1 MNTVTP
7 ARLQPFN
14 FSGAAPCAKPGLNS
28 KIKEISVNELIA
40 KAKTLIEA
48 MPYIQTFRGKT
59 FVIKYGGNA
68 MIDESLKQGFAQD
81 VVLMRFIGINPVI
94 VHGGGPQIGKTMERM
109 GKKPTFVSGQRVT
122 DEETMNIV
130 EMVLGGMV
138 NKEIVNLINQAGG
151 TAVGLTGKDGALI
164 QARKLKVTKKSDET
178 GETEIIDI
186 GLVGEV
192 TEIRPGALN
201 ALEQGGFIPV
211 IAPVGVGEKG
221 ETYNINAD
229 LVAGAVAGA
238 LKAEKLILLTD
249 QAGILD
255 KDKNLISTLN
265 KKKVETMVGSGVIGG
280 GMLPK
285 TKSCFEALEAGC
297 SKVHII
303 DGRIPHALLLEI
315 FTREGVGTEIVL

>member
-1 MNTVTP
+1 ME
-7 ARLQPFN
+7 
-14 FSGAAPCAKPGLNS
+14 K
-28 KIKEISVNELIA
+28 LIE

-68 MIDESLKQGFAQD
+68 MIEENLKQGFAQD
-81 VVLMRFIGINPVI
+81 VVLMRYIGINPVI

-109 GKKPTFVSGQRVT
+109 GKKPAFVSGQRVT
-122 DEETMNIV
+122 DEETMDIV
-130 EMVLGGMV
+130 EMVLGGKV

-151 TAVGLTGKDGALI
+151 MAIGLTGKDGGLI
-164 QARKLKVTKKSDET
+164 QARKLTMTKKSDET

-192 TEIRPGALN
+192 TEIRPQALT

-211 IAPVGVGEKG
+211 IAPVGVGVHG

-229 LVAGAVAGA
+229 LVAGAIAGA
-238 LKAEKLILLTD
+238 LKAEKLILVTD

-255 KDKNLISTLN
+255 KDKNLIPTLN
-265 KKKVETMVGSGVIGG
+265 KKKVETLVGSGVIAG

-285 TKSCFEALEAGC
+285 TKSCFEALDAGC
-297 SKVHII
+297 AKVHII
-303 DGRIPHALLLEI
+303 DGRVPHALLLEI
-315 FTREGVGTEIVL
+315 FTKEGVGTEITL

>member
-1 MNTVTP
+1 M
-7 ARLQPFN
+7 Q
-14 FSGAAPCAKPGLNS
+14 
-28 KIKEISVNELIA
+28 ELIK
-40 KAKTLIEA
+40 KANTLIEA

-81 VVLMRFIGINPVI
+81 VVLLRYIGINPVI
-94 VHGGGPQIGKTMERM
+94 VHGGGPQIGRTMERM
-109 GKKPTFVSGQRVT
+109 GKKPSFVSGQRVT

-130 EMVLGGMV
+130 EMVLGGLV
-138 NKEIVNLINQAGG
+138 NKEIVNMINQAGG
-151 TAVGLTGKDGALI
+151 KAVGLTGKDGGLV
-164 QARKLKVTKKSDET
+164 QARKLKMTKKSEET

-192 TEIRPGALN
+192 TEVRPGALD
-201 ALEQGGFIPV
+201 ALDRGGFIPV

-229 LVAGAVAGA
+229 LVAGAVAGS

-255 KDKNLISTLN
+255 KDKNLIPTLN
-265 KKKVETMVGSGVIGG
+265 KKNVETLVASGTIGG

-285 TKSCFEALEAGC
+285 TKSCFEALDAGC
-297 SKVHII
+297 QKVHII
-303 DGRIPHALLLEI
+303 DGRVPHALLLEI
-315 FTREGVGTEIVL
+315 FTKEGVGTEITL

>member
-1 MNTVTP
+1 M
-7 ARLQPFN
+7 
-14 FSGAAPCAKPGLNS
+14 K
-28 KIKEISVNELIA
+28 ELIQ
-40 KAKTLIEA
+40 KAETLIDA
-48 MPYIQTFRGKT
+48 MPYIQKFRDKT

-68 MIDESLKQGFAQD
+68 MIDETLKQGFAQD
-81 VVLMRFIGINPVI
+81 VVLLRYIGINPVI
-94 VHGGGPQIGKTMERM
+94 VHGGGPQIGKIMEQM
-109 GKKPTFVSGQRVT
+109 GKKPAFVSGQRVT
-122 DEETMNIV
+122 DEETMDIV
-130 EMVLGGMV
+130 EMVLGGKV

-151 TAVGLTGKDGALI
+151 KAVGLTGKDGGLI
-164 QARKLKVTKKSDET
+164 QAKKLKMTRKSEST
-178 GETEIIDI
+178 GEPELVDI

-192 TEIRPGALN
+192 TEIRPGALM

-211 IAPVGVGEKG
+211 IAPIGVGAHG

-265 KKKVETMVGSGVIGG
+265 KKNVESLIHSGVIAG

-285 TKSCFEALEAGC
+285 TKSCFDAIDAGC
-297 SKVHII
+297 AKVHII
-303 DGRIPHALLLEI
+303 DGRVPHSLLLEI
-315 FTREGVGTEIVL
+315 FTREGIGTEITR

>member
-1 MNTVTP
+1 ME
-7 ARLQPFN
+7 
-14 FSGAAPCAKPGLNS
+14 K
-28 KIKEISVNELIA
+28 LIE

-48 MPYIQTFRGKT
+48 LPYMQTFRGKT
-59 FVIKYGGNA
+59 FVIKYGGYA
-68 MIDESLKQGFAQD
+68 MIDEQLKHSFAQD

-109 GKKPTFVSGQRVT
+109 GKKPSFVSGQRVT
-122 DEETMNIV
+122 DEETMDIV
-130 EMVLGGMV
+130 EMVLGGKV
-138 NKEIVNLINQAGG
+138 NKEIVSLINQAGG
-151 TAVGLTGKDGALI
+151 RAVGLTGKDGGLI
-164 QARKLKVTKKSDET
+164 QAKKLKMTKKSEET

-192 TEIRPGALN
+192 TEVRPE
-201 ALEQGGFIPV
+201 ALEALDAGGFVPV
-211 IAPVGVGEKG
+211 IAPVGVGAHG

-255 KDKNLISTLN
+255 REKNLISSLN
-265 KKKVETMVGSGVIGG
+265 KKKVEDLVHKGTIGG

-285 TKSCFEALEAGC
+285 TRSCFEALEAGC
-297 SKVHII
+297 AKVHII
-303 DGRIPHALLLEI
+303 DGRVPHALLLEI
-315 FTREGVGTEIVL
+315 FTQSGIGTEITL

>member
-1 MNTVTP
+1 ME
-7 ARLQPFN
+7 
-14 FSGAAPCAKPGLNS
+14 K
-28 KIKEISVNELIA
+28 LIE

-68 MIDESLKQGFAQD
+68 MIDEGLKQGFAQD
-81 VVLMRFIGINPVI
+81 VVLMRYIGINPVI

-109 GKKPTFVSGQRVT
+109 GKKPAFVSGQRVT
-122 DEETMNIV
+122 DEETMDIV
-130 EMVLGGMV
+130 EMVLGGKV
-138 NKEIVNLINQAGG
+138 NKEIVNMINRAGG
-151 TAVGLTGKDGALI
+151 KAVGLTGKDGGMI
-164 QARKLKVTKKSDET
+164 QAKKLTMTKKSDET
-178 GETEIIDI
+178 GETEIIDL

-192 TEIRPGALN
+192 TEVRPGALA
-201 ALEQGGFIPV
+201 ALDQGGFIPV
-211 IAPVGVGEKG
+211 IAPVGVGGNG

-255 KDKNLISTLN
+255 NDKNLIPTLN
-265 KKKVETMVGSGVIGG
+265 KKKVETLIAGGTIAG

-285 TKSCFEALEAGC
+285 TKSCFEALDAGC

-303 DGRIPHALLLEI
+303 DGRVPHALLLEI
-315 FTREGVGTEIVL
+315 FTKEGIGTEITR

>member
-1 MNTVTP
+1 ME
-7 ARLQPFN
+7 
-14 FSGAAPCAKPGLNS
+14 K
-28 KIKEISVNELIA
+28 LIE

-68 MIDESLKQGFAQD
+68 MIDESLKLGFAQD
-81 VVLMRFIGINPVI
+81 VVLLRYIGINPVI

-122 DEETMNIV
+122 DEETMDIV
-130 EMVLGGMV
+130 EMVLGGKV
-138 NKEIVNLINQAGG
+138 NKEIVNLINRTGG
-151 TAVGLTGKDGALI
+151 KAVGLTGKDGGLI
-164 QARKLKVTKKSDET
+164 QAKKLKMTMKSENT
-178 GETEIIDI
+178 GEPEIIDI

-192 TEIRPGALN
+192 IEVRPGALV

-211 IAPVGVGEKG
+211 IAPVGVGGNG

-249 QAGILD
+249 QSGILD
-255 KDKNLISTLN
+255 KDKKLIPTLN
-265 KKKVETMVGSGVIGG
+265 KQNVEMLVNSGTIAG

-285 TKSCFEALEAGC
+285 TKSCFEALDAGC
-297 SKVHII
+297 VKVHII
-303 DGRIPHALLLEI
+303 DGRVPHALLLEI
-315 FTREGVGTEIVL
+315 FTKEGIGTEITL

>member
-1 MNTVTP
+1 VE
-7 ARLQPFN
+7 
-14 FSGAAPCAKPGLNS
+14 K
-28 KIKEISVNELIA
+28 LIE

-48 MPYIQTFRGKT
+48 MPYIRTFMGKT

-68 MIDESLKQGFAQD
+68 MIDEDLKQGFAQD
-81 VVLMRFIGINPVI
+81 VVLLRYIGINPVI

-109 GKKPTFVSGQRVT
+109 GKKTTFISGQRVT
-122 DEETMNIV
+122 DEETMDIV
-130 EMVLGGMV
+130 EMVLGGKV

-151 TAVGLTGKDGALI
+151 KAVGLTGKDGGLI
-164 QARKLKVTKKSDET
+164 QAKKLKMTKKSEST
-178 GETEIIDI
+178 GETEVIDI

-192 TEIRPGALN
+192 TEVRPGALV

-211 IAPVGVGEKG
+211 IAPIGVGVQG

-255 KDKNLISTLN
+255 KDKNLIPTLN
-265 KKKVETMVGSGVIGG
+265 KKKVETLVHSGVIAG

-285 TKSCFEALEAGC
+285 TTSCFEALDAGC
-297 SKVHII
+297 MKVHII
-303 DGRIPHALLLEI
+303 DGRVPHALLLEI
-315 FTREGVGTEIVL
+315 FTKEGVGTEITL

>member
-1 MNTVTP
+1 MD
-7 ARLQPFN
+7 
-14 FSGAAPCAKPGLNS
+14 K
-28 KIKEISVNELIA
+28 LIE
-40 KAKTLIEA
+40 KAKILIEA

-68 MIDESLKQGFAQD
+68 MIDESLKLGFAQD
-81 VVLMRFIGINPVI
+81 VVLLRYIGINPVI

-122 DEETMNIV
+122 DEETMDIV
-130 EMVLGGMV
+130 EMVLGGKV
-138 NKEIVNLINQAGG
+138 NKEIVNLINRTGG
-151 TAVGLTGKDGALI
+151 KAVGLTGKDGGLI
-164 QARKLKVTKKSDET
+164 QAKKLKMTMKSENT
-178 GETEIIDI
+178 GEPEIIDI

-192 TEIRPGALN
+192 IEVRPGALV

-211 IAPVGVGEKG
+211 IAPVGVGGNG

-249 QAGILD
+249 QSGILD
-255 KDKNLISTLN
+255 QDKKLIPTLN
-265 KKKVETMVGSGVIGG
+265 KQNVEMLINSGTIAG

-285 TKSCFEALEAGC
+285 TKSCFEALDAGC
-297 SKVHII
+297 VKVHII
-303 DGRIPHALLLEI
+303 DGRVPHALLLEI
-315 FTREGVGTEIVL
+315 FTKEGIGTEITL

>member
-1 MNTVTP
+1 ME
-7 ARLQPFN
+7 
-14 FSGAAPCAKPGLNS
+14 K
-28 KIKEISVNELIA
+28 LIE

-48 MPYIQTFRGKT
+48 LPYMQTFRGKT

-68 MIDESLKQGFAQD
+68 MIDELLKHSFAQD

-109 GKKPTFVSGQRVT
+109 GKKPSFVSGQRVT
-122 DEETMNIV
+122 DEETMDIV
-130 EMVLGGMV
+130 EMVLGGKV
-138 NKEIVNLINQAGG
+138 NKEIVSLINQAGG
-151 TAVGLTGKDGALI
+151 TAVGLTGKDGGLI
-164 QARKLKVTKKSDET
+164 QAKKLKMTRKSEET
-178 GETEIIDI
+178 GEAEIIDI

-192 TEIRPGALN
+192 TEVRPGALE
-201 ALEQGGFIPV
+201 ALDKGGFIPV
-211 IAPVGVGEKG
+211 IAPVGVGAHG

-255 KDKNLISTLN
+255 KDKNLIPSLN
-265 KKKVETMVGSGVIGG
+265 KKKVEDLVHKGTIGG

-285 TKSCFEALEAGC
+285 TRSCFEALEAGC
-297 SKVHII
+297 AKVHII

-315 FTREGVGTEIVL
+315 FTQSGIGTEITL

>member
-1 MNTVTP
+1 MQKLIEK
-7 ARLQPFN
+7 AR
-14 FSGAAPCAKPGLNS
+14 
-28 KIKEISVNELIA
+28 
-40 KAKTLIEA
+40 TLIEA

-68 MIDESLKQGFAQD
+68 MIDEALKQGFAQD
-81 VVLMRFIGINPVI
+81 VVLMRYIGISPVI
-94 VHGGGPQIGKTMERM
+94 VHGGGPQIGRIMERM

-122 DEETMNIV
+122 DQETMDIV
-130 EMVLGGMV
+130 EMVLGGKV
-138 NKEIVNLINQAGG
+138 NKEIVNLINRAGG
-151 TAVGLTGKDGALI
+151 KAVGLTGKDGGLI
-164 QARKLKVTKKSDET
+164 QARKLTLTKKSEVS

-192 TEIRPGALN
+192 TEVRPGALA

-211 IAPVGVGEKG
+211 IAPIGVGENG

-229 LVAGAVAGA
+229 FVAGAVAGA

-255 KDKNLISTLN
+255 EDKNLIPALN
-265 KKKVETMVGSGVIGG
+265 KKKVETLIKAGAISG

-285 TKSCFEALEAGC
+285 TKSCFEALDAGC
-297 SKVHII
+297 AKVHIV
-303 DGRIPHALLLEI
+303 DGRVPHSLLLEI
-315 FTREGVGTEIVL
+315 FTKEGIGTEITLS

>member
-1 MNTVTP
+1 MIM
-7 ARLQPFN
+7 Q
-14 FSGAAPCAKPGLNS
+14 K
-28 KIKEISVNELIA
+28 LIE
-40 KAKTLIEA
+40 KAKILIEA
-48 MPYIQTFRGKT
+48 MPYMQAFRGKT

-68 MIDESLKQGFAQD
+68 MIDEALKQGFAQD
-81 VVLMRFIGINPVI
+81 VVLLRFIGINPVI
-94 VHGGGPQIGKTMERM
+94 VHGGGPQIGRIMERM
-109 GKKPTFVSGQRVT
+109 GKKSSFVSGQRVT
-122 DEETMNIV
+122 DEETMDIV
-130 EMVLGGMV
+130 EMVLGGKV

-151 TAVGLTGKDGALI
+151 RAVGLTGKDGGLI
-164 QARKLKVTKKSDET
+164 QAKKLKLTRKSEET

-192 TEIRPGALN
+192 TEVRPGALQ
-201 ALEQGGFIPV
+201 ALDQGGFIPV
-211 IAPVGVGEKG
+211 IAPVGVGAQG

-265 KKKVETMVGSGVIGG
+265 KKKVETLISSGVIAG

-285 TKSCFEALEAGC
+285 TRSCFEALDAGC
-297 SKVHII
+297 VKVHII
-303 DGRIPHALLLEI
+303 DGRVPHALLLEI
-315 FTREGVGTEIVL
+315 FTREGIGTEITQ